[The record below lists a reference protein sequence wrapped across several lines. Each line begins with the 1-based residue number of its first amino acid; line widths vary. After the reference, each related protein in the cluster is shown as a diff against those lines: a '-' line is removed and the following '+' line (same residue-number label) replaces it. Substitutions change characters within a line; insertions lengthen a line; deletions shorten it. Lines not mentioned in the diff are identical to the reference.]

1 MRAFIG
7 NLRMG
12 TRNVSRDTVEAIVRQ
27 ILRETQGST
36 TNVAS
41 AVVAALNGT
50 NAVGTNAVEQAIQP
64 RKSELVVSI
73 SARHVHLTDA
83 DVETLFGKGKTLT
96 KMKDLYQDGFFAANE
111 TVMLIGPRKRMLPS
125 VRILGP
131 TRKESQVELSFT
143 DAISLGL
150 DPPVRESG
158 KLDGTPG
165 CVLVGPA
172 GVVELKKGVIRAAR
186 HVHMAPE
193 EAAYYG
199 VKDKEMMK
207 LRVQSGVCSVVF
219 EDVLVRIGKNI
230 KLEVHLD
237 TDEGNAVDLEHAT
250 KVELIK

>member
-1 MRAFIG
+1 
-7 NLRMG
+7 MG
-12 TRNVSRDTVEAIVRQ
+12 SSLRNVSRETVEAIVRQ
-27 ILRETQGST
+27 ILRDGGGSPDSVAA
-36 TNVAS
+36 NVAAVLVGKTPAPS
-41 AVVAALNGT
+41 A
-50 NAVGTNAVEQAIQP
+50 NATTVKP

-73 SARHVHLTDA
+73 SARHIHLTDA

-96 KMKDLYQDGFFAANE
+96 KMKDLYQDGFYAANE

-131 TRKESQVELSFT
+131 TRKESQVELSYT
-143 DAISLGL
+143 DAISLGI

-186 HVHMAPE
+186 HVHMGPE
-193 EAAYYG
+193 DAAYYG
-199 VKDKEMMK
+199 VKDKDMMK
-207 LRVQSGVCSVVF
+207 LRVESGVCSVVF
-219 EDVLVRIGKNI
+219 EDVLVRVGKGI

-237 TDEGNAVDLEHAT
+237 TDEGNAVDLEHAQ
-250 KVELIK
+250 KIELIK

>member
-1 MRAFIG
+1 MRNI
-7 NLRMG
+7 
-12 TRNVSRDTVEAIVRQ
+12 SRSAVEALVRQ
-27 ILRETQGST
+27 LLKETDGKADG
-36 TNVAS
+36 VAD
-41 AVVAALNGT
+41 AVVSVLNQS
-50 NAVGTNAVEQAIQP
+50 NEAQSNEVVQP
-64 RKSELVVSI
+64 KKSELVVSI
-73 SARHVHLTDA
+73 SARHIHLTDA
-83 DVETLFGKGKTLT
+83 DVETLFGKGKKLT

-131 TRKESQVELSFT
+131 TRKESQVELAFT

-158 KLDGTPG
+158 KLEGTPG

-172 GVVELKKGVIRAAR
+172 GVVDLKKGVIRAAR
-186 HVHMAPE
+186 HVHMSPE

-199 VKDKEMMK
+199 VKDKDMMK
-207 LRVQSGVCSVVF
+207 LRVTSGECSVVF
-219 EDVLVRIGKNI
+219 EDVLVRVGKNI